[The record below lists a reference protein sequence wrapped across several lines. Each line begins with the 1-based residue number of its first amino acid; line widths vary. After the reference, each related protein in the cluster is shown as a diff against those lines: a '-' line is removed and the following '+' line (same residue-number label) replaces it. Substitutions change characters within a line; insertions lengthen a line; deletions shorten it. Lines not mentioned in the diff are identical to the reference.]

1 MTSLC
6 ANLYISVCSII
17 GLYMSKNRHIVYT
30 YDVTTVEQTNKKE
43 GKNKMGPKAREVQ
56 MKLMR
61 GLLDLVVLQ
70 FLRAHPMHGYQIIA
84 SLRKNFGVYFGPS
97 TIYPLLSVME
107 ENGYIKSHWDLENDR
122 PRKVYS
128 ITDQGADLLNC
139 TEDSL
144 THIYRKL
151 AIGTGKIPFNRNNLT
166 VKGLTGNKKNLN
178 GDLDDIKSDRC

>member
-1 MTSLC
+1 
-6 ANLYISVCSII
+6 
-17 GLYMSKNRHIVYT
+17 MSKNRHIVYA
-30 YDVTTVEQTNKKE
+30 YDVTTVEQTDTE
-43 GKNKMGPKAREVQ
+43 RGQNKMGPKAREVQ

-70 FLRAHPMHGYQIIA
+70 FLKAQPMHGYQIIA
-84 SLRKNFGVYFGPS
+84 SLRRSFGVYFGPS

-139 TEDSL
+139 TEESL

-151 AIGTGKIPFNRNNLT
+151 AIGEGRIPFNGNNLT
-166 VKGLTGNKKNLN
+166 INGLTNSKKNLN
-178 GDLDDIKSDRC
+178 GNLGNVKSNQR